1 MSEIETRH
9 DGTDDVTY
17 FDKLNSNK
25 TETGDLLLSD
35 TVWDDQQ
42 VNLAAVRVGASAPT
56 WTAYKG
62 AKVLAFNKAQ
72 DNSIS
77 FNIQLSH
84 KYKLGTAINFHLH
97 NTPADDT
104 AGDVRW
110 TLSVSMADLNSDFP
124 AETTYTAVQTVVANT
139 ADKHIL
145 FDITDDIGNFNV
157 VSSVGL
163 LTLTRTGTHLDDD
176 YDNDIYLV
184 ALDSHFEIDTIG
196 SREEGSK

>member
-1 MSEIETRH
+1 MKS
-9 DGTDDVTY
+9 
-17 FDKLNSNK
+17 FA
-25 TETGDLLLSD
+25 LLS
-35 TVWDDQQ
+35 
-42 VNLAAVRVGASAPT
+42 
-56 WTAYKG
+56 
-62 AKVLAFNKAQ
+62 
-72 DNSIS
+72 SI
-77 FNIQLSH
+77 
-84 KYKLGTAINFHLH
+84 
-97 NTPADDT
+97 
-104 AGDVRW
+104 
-110 TLSVSMADLNSDFP
+110 VSMADLNSDFP